1 MGPTIR
7 AMRWWPNSVQLLR
20 HSHSRSIE
28 FGELKEPGVDPGR
41 KIVSLLSRLGLGDF
55 MKKASEINYA
65 KLLGFESIGDLI
77 SGDIDFKD
85 EAVAAKLGAK
95 IGIDVQTPS
104 ETPKE

>member
-1 MGPTIR
+1 
-7 AMRWWPNSVQLLR
+7 
-20 HSHSRSIE
+20 
-28 FGELKEPGVDPGR
+28 
-41 KIVSLLSRLGLGDF
+41 

>member
-1 MGPTIR
+1 
-7 AMRWWPNSVQLLR
+7 
-20 HSHSRSIE
+20 
-28 FGELKEPGVDPGR
+28 
-41 KIVSLLSRLGLGDF
+41 

-65 KLLGFESIGDLI
+65 KLLGFESIGELI
-77 SGDIDFKD
+77 SGDIDFKE

>member
-1 MGPTIR
+1 M
-7 AMRWWPNSVQLLR
+7 
-20 HSHSRSIE
+20 
-28 FGELKEPGVDPGR
+28 
-41 KIVSLLSRLGLGDF
+41 LSRLGLGDF

-95 IGIDVQTPS
+95 IGIDVQTKLAPKSAMIRIQASRSKRPRNNSS
-104 ETPKE
+104 EILR